1 VPAASPTP
9 LAPAKATSRRHDQPA
24 RRAERSVSERWLLDR
39 YRRCGDTPAREELV
53 RRMMPLVRRV
63 ATAYP
68 TRGHADDML
77 QVAALGLVKAIDRYD
92 PAFGVPLRTYA
103 IPTMFGEVRRYLR
116 DHSWSVR
123 VPRPLQE
130 RVLDVTKA
138 VDRLAAAEGRPPT
151 PQQVAEE
158 LDLTLEETLEGLQ
171 AGAAHTATSFDAPS
185 ASSEDGERTLSDVL
199 GYDDERFERA
209 EEVAALRSLRGVL
222 DDRDRNVLYL
232 RFVEDL
238 TQTEIAH
245 RIGVSQMQVSR
256 LLRRSLQRLNAA
268 ATVGA

>member
-1 VPAASPTP
+1 MPSTASQSPALPH
-9 LAPAKATSRRHDQPA
+9 RRSAGA
-24 RRAERSVSERWLLDR
+24 RRAETGISERWLLER
-39 YRRCGDTPAREELV
+39 YRRHGDTAAREELV

-63 ATAYP
+63 ASAYP
-68 TRGHADDML
+68 TRGHGDDLL

-92 PAFGVPLRTYA
+92 ASFGVPLRTYA

-138 VDRLAAAEGRPPT
+138 VDRLSASTGHAPT

-158 LDLTLEETLEGLQ
+158 LGLTLEETLEALQ
-171 AGAAHTATSFDAPS
+171 AGAAHTATSFDAPTTS
-185 ASSEDGERTLSDVL
+185 GEEGERALGDVL
-199 GYDDERFERA
+199 GYDDTRFDRA

-222 DDRDRNVLYL
+222 DDRDRTVLYL

-238 TQTEIAH
+238 TQTEIAK
-245 RIGVSQMQVSR
+245 RVGVSQMQVSR

-268 ATVGA
+268 ATAPAV